1 MRYKKRPQPSSVGD
15 AFYIVYLS
23 IKLGKLNA
31 SLHTLSRA
39 CRGRSFSTS
48 QVSAAVFQTAL
59 VTCSSERMLNALP
72 HTLCSRVR
80 LRRSG
85 SSSQSPA
92 EDLQSSLVLCS
103 RGPLLTALPHTL
115 CSRVRKGR
123 KEVTSAKVNER
134 LKPFLSLLP
143 PVIPF

>member
-80 LRRSG
+80 
-85 SSSQSPA
+85 
-92 EDLQSSLVLCS
+92 
-103 RGPLLTALPHTL
+103 
-115 CSRVRKGR
+115 KGR